1 MSIVSI
7 STQRVLATA
16 TVSIL
21 AALEMTTGQAQVPHD
36 AAHILPTAT
45 LSLKHPIETT
55 PVREHSPIQVPFQLE
70 VKPGLAGAKP
80 TVDVAVCEENTNN
93 CLEFP
98 HVTPPWTSPLG
109 SKLPIRAPAAG
120 AAMPITVEACVSSR
134 DNNQVL
140 GCGHQLASGSTN
152 VDVAMSFSVF
162 FDSFT
167 IQHTRARNKDT
178 TFYYLAGVE
187 NRQPIP
193 EAHSCSGKLAPFIDS
208 NVFCLGPNSV
218 GDISDGTH
226 TLSNIRVGEFEWV
239 PGSTKSVTFA
249 FATVNYGTPRGIGPV
264 VDMRSIALIHVLS
277 KLDAPNSGV
286 LEDFTP
292 EINDLDGWR
301 GCDGPTAA
309 GAKRIFNVRDHSQ
322 QEPTIDELTR
332 DSGQCT
338 TSSKKFVVPSQT
350 GCGGSSVYQ
359 VRWTVKRNSWKQS

>member
-7 STQRVLATA
+7 RTQRALTA
-16 TVSIL
+16 AAFSIL
-21 AALEMTTGQAQVPHD
+21 ATLQLGTGLAQVPHD
-36 AAHILPTAT
+36 VTHIQPTAI
-45 LSLKHPIETT
+45 LSLKHPLETT
-55 PVREHSPIQVPFQLE
+55 PVREHSPIQVPFRLE
-70 VKPGLAGAKP
+70 IRPGLAGAKP
-80 TVDVAVCEENTNN
+80 TIDVAVCEENTNN

-98 HVTPPWTSPLG
+98 RVTPPWTSPLG
-109 SKLPIRAPAAG
+109 SKLPIRAPVAG
-120 AAMPITVEACVSSR
+120 AAMPITFVACVSSR
-134 DNNQVL
+134 DNSQVL
-140 GCGHQLASGSTN
+140 GCGHQLASGNTK

-167 IQHTRARNKDT
+167 IQHTRAHNKDT

-187 NRQPIP
+187 NRQKIP
-193 EAHSCSGKLAPFIDS
+193 EAHSCSGKLGPFIES
-208 NVFCLGPNSV
+208 NVFCLGPTSA

-226 TLSNIRVGEFEWV
+226 KLSNIRVGEFEWV

-249 FATVNYGTPRGIGPV
+249 FATVNYGTPRGVGPV
-264 VDMRSIALIHVLS
+264 VDMRSIALNHVLS

-286 LEDFTP
+286 LEDFTS

-309 GAKRIFNVRDHSQ
+309 GAKRIFNFRDSSQ

-332 DSGQCT
+332 DSGEFT